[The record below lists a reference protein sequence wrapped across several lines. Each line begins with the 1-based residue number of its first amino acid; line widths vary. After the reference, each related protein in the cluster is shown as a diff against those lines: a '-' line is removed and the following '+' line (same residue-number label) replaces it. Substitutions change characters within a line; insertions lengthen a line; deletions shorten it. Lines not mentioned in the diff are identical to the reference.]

1 MSLIGNLAA
10 QAESK
15 VAINEV
21 FRNAA
26 MNKAV
31 HLALGKPEKE
41 KRWIVICPEACTAAN
56 NLPTLEAAQHAKK
69 MAEDAGHKANEPLEY
84 EQEVPILNYC
94 EDLNA
99 CYQMEEYLWN
109 LPGNEGARYVE
120 NLGGSSEMNVCAIDY
135 WLLLHATPPQ
145 RVKAFLETVSTPK
158 TAGEPKAENA
168 TAAE

>member
-21 FRNAA
+21 FGNAA

-99 CYQMEEYLWN
+99 CYQMEEAMNKEQRRQY
-109 LPGNEGARYVE
+109 PVE
-120 NLGGSSEMNVCAIDY
+120 LRKIVMRECIQHSDPDTDLVPDFY
-135 WLLLHATPPQ
+135 FYHATPPQ
-145 RVKAFLETVSTPK
+145 RVKAFLAAVKK
-158 TAGEPKAENA
+158 TEPENA
-168 TAAE
+168 TAAK